1 MSFSQRTGN
10 FYVPSNEWGMD
21 IWNEPITYKKGAAYL
36 GAGFTIKPN
45 YEDHIGSL
53 KAIDPDTGET
63 KWEYKN
69 DAPLW
74 GGVMTT
80 AGGLVF
86 TGTPEGRFIAFDDET
101 GEELWSFQTGSGIVG
116 QPVTWEQ
123 DGEQYVSVISGWG
136 GAVPLW
142 GGEVAKKVNYL
153 NQGGLIWTFRLP
165 KELAMAN

>member
-1 MSFSQRTGN
+1 MAHSPKTGN

-21 IWNEPITYKKGAAYL
+21 IWNEPVTYKKGAAYL
-36 GAGFTIKPN
+36 GSGFTIKPIFK
-45 YEDHIGSL
+45 DHIGSL
-53 KAIDPDTGET
+53 KAIDPDTGEV
-63 KWEYKN
+63 KWEFKN
-69 DAPLW
+69 NAPLW
-74 GGVMTT
+74 AGVMTT

-86 TGTPEGRFIAFDDET
+86 TGTPEGEFIAFDDET
-101 GEELWSFQTGSGIVG
+101 GEQLWSFQTGSGIVG

-153 NQGGLIWTFRLP
+153 NQGGTLWTFKLP
-165 KELAMAN
+165 KQLASSN